1 MSFLDEV
8 DSLKAKLGIG
18 TVNPFVLLG
27 VAIVAFV
34 AVIFIAVLVWG
45 GFTEPGVVVERDSKT
60 EAVQK
65 QEQEQEALPATLCIH
80 VAGEVGSPGMYELP
94 QGARVSDAVNA
105 AGGMTEAA
113 DQLSV
118 NLARP
123 VSDGEQIVV
132 HSKVETSAQTSS
144 LDAVQ
149 SVAPAASSQSPALQG
164 KVNINTA
171 SASELTSLDGV
182 GEATAAKIIAYRQT
196 NGSFSSIEEIKNVS
210 GIGDKKFEA
219 IKDSITV

>member
-34 AVIFIAVLVWG
+34 AVVFIAVLVWG
-45 GFTEPGVVVERDSKT
+45 VFTEPGVVVERDSKT
-60 EAVQK
+60 EAVQG
-65 QEQEQEALPATLCIH
+65 QEQEASPATLCIH

-132 HSKVETSAQTSS
+132 QSKVETSAQTSS

-149 SVAPAASSQSPALQG
+149 GVAPASSSQSPALQG

-182 GEATAAKIIAYRQT
+182 GESTAAKIIAYRQT